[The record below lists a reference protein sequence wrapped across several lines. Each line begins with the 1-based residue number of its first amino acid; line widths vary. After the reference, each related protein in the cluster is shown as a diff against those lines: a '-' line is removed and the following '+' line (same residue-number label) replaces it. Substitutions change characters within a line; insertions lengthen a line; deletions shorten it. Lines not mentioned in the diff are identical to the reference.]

1 MFNNMIL
8 FYTKIKNK
16 ENHNINILINEE
28 FNSKLITSPEIVFK
42 NIKDFKYHFN
52 KKNDAKVDITLE
64 EVIDII
70 SHNIEIIFKN
80 SIKMLF
86 NYHNQLTNIFK
97 KIKRLNNENFELFKK
112 SVRFHKKNR
121 KNSEKKIFS
130 SKTMNNLLNGKDND
144 NDNNNYSQENYIKN
158 MFLEEKNK
166 FKFRLCFI
174 KSFSLNNL

>member
-1 MFNNMIL
+1 
-8 FYTKIKNK
+8 
-16 ENHNINILINEE
+16 
-28 FNSKLITSPEIVFK
+28 
-42 NIKDFKYHFN
+42 
-52 KKNDAKVDITLE
+52 
-64 EVIDII
+64 
-70 SHNIEIIFKN
+70 
-80 SIKMLF
+80 MLF

-97 KIKRLNNENFELFKK
+97 KIKRLNIGNFELFKK

-158 MFLEEKNK
+158 MFLDEKNK

-174 KSFSLNNL
+174 KNFATKYIQIMKSTAEKVFDNMDEWIIKNEDIERVVKKYVEDINKIEKSRFDYNM